1 MPTSSIQSSNLPF
14 LQGGGEMGQ
23 RMRSMDWSKTVLGP
37 TETWPQ
43 SLRSTV
49 SMLLPS
55 KAQIVVF
62 WGPEFTVLYNDAYR
76 PVFGAKHPSAL
87 GLPGRE
93 AWSEIWDGV
102 LHPLLAGVVR
112 TGEAFWAKDLMFELE
127 RHGFLEETFFD
138 VSYDPVRVESGDVG
152 GVYCIVTETTERV
165 VGERRLALL
174 KDLAQQNATA
184 RTARDACLLATETLA
199 AKPQDILFALVYL
212 DDELQ
217 CETPGAEEHM
227 RQAPREWVK
236 ELSLTPASPAGIT
249 GRLIVG
255 LNPRRP
261 FDDRYRAF
269 IELVADQLRSGLAN
283 ARAYEQERQRAEALA
298 ELDRAKTAFF
308 SNVSHEFRTPLTL
321 LVGPLEDGLSD
332 VETPL
337 PPVHRERQEV
347 AHRNA
352 IRLLR
357 LVNTLLDFSRI
368 EAGRIDANYEPT
380 DLARF
385 TSELAG
391 VFRSAI
397 EKAGLALTVTCGPVT
412 EPVYVDREMWE
423 KILLN
428 LLSNAFKFTFT
439 GEIAISLEERSDTVL
454 VSVRDT
460 GIGIAE
466 HELPHIFERFHR
478 VEGARGRTHEGT
490 GIGLALV
497 HELVKLHS
505 GGIAVASAPQR
516 GTTFTVTIPKGR
528 SHLPADRVR
537 TERALTSTAVRADDY
552 VEEALRWLPGD
563 PVAVPAA
570 AERRV
575 SRVLLADDNADMRN
589 YVGRLLGQRY
599 VVDIVADGEAALA
612 AIAQARPD
620 LIVTDVMMPKLD
632 GFGLLRAIR
641 ADQRTRTIP
650 VLLLSARAG
659 EEARIEGLEA
669 GADDYLTKPFSARE
683 LVARVA
689 SHLEMARVRAEAD
702 RVAESANRAK
712 DEFLAMLG
720 HELRNPLS
728 PILTALQLMK
738 LRGGASER
746 ERMVIERQVT
756 HMTRLVDDLLDV
768 SRIARG
774 NVDLKQEVVEVAGI
788 VAQAIEMSS
797 PLLEQGAH
805 ELVVDVPRHGLAV
818 LGDPIR
824 LSQVIANLLTNAAKY
839 TPRGG
844 RLTVRATDEDGQ
856 VVLRVSD
863 TGIGIA
869 PNVLSRVFDLFV
881 QERQA
886 LDRSQGGLGLGL
898 AIVRN
903 LVQRHGGEVSAESD
917 GPGRGSTFTVRLPR
931 VESSRVMEA
940 ADPMPAFLSTVRPAD
955 AGRVLIVEDSED
967 GAEMLSELLRLQGYE
982 TRVALNGLD
991 GLKLAEAFVPDIVFV
1006 DIGLPMMNGY
1016 ELAAQLQQLPRLSE
1030 SRLIAL
1036 TGYGQDSDRSKTTA
1050 AGFHAH
1056 LVKPIDFEA
1065 LERVLVRRP

>member
-1 MPTSSIQSSNLPF
+1 M
-14 LQGGGEMGQ
+14 
-23 RMRSMDWSKTVLGP
+23 
-37 TETWPQ
+37 
-43 SLRSTV
+43 
-49 SMLLPS
+49 
-55 KAQIVVF
+55 
-62 WGPEFTVLYNDAYR
+62 
-76 PVFGAKHPSAL
+76 
-87 GLPGRE
+87 
-93 AWSEIWDGV
+93 
-102 LHPLLAGVVR
+102 
-112 TGEAFWAKDLMFELE
+112 
-127 RHGFLEETFFD
+127 
-138 VSYDPVRVESGDVG
+138 
-152 GVYCIVTETTERV
+152 
-165 VGERRLALL
+165 
-174 KDLAQQNATA
+174 
-184 RTARDACLLATETLA
+184 
-199 AKPQDILFALVYL
+199 
-212 DDELQ
+212 
-217 CETPGAEEHM
+217 
-227 RQAPREWVK
+227 
-236 ELSLTPASPAGIT
+236 
-249 GRLIVG
+249 
-255 LNPRRP
+255 
-261 FDDRYRAF
+261 
-269 IELVADQLRSGLAN
+269 
-283 ARAYEQERQRAEALA
+283 
-298 ELDRAKTAFF
+298 
-308 SNVSHEFRTPLTL
+308 SHEFRTPLTL

-332 VETPL
+332 VLTPL

-385 TSELAG
+385 TSELSG

-397 EKAGLALTVTCGPVT
+397 EKAGLSLTVACGPLS
-412 EPVYVDREMWE
+412 EPVFVDRDMWE

-439 GEIAISLEERSDTVL
+439 GEIAISLEERSETVL

-460 GIGIAE
+460 GIGIAA
-466 HELPHIFERFHR
+466 HELPKVFKRFHR
-478 VEGARGRTHEGT
+478 IEGARGRTHEGT

-497 HELVKLHS
+497 HELVKLH
-505 GGIAVASAPQR
+505 GGEIAVVSAPER
-516 GTTFTVTIPKGR
+516 GTTFTITMPKGR
-528 SHLPADRVR
+528 THLPPDRVR
-537 TERALTSTAVRADDY
+537 AERTLTSTAVRADDY
-552 VEEALRWLPGD
+552 VEEALRWLPED
-563 PVAVPAA
+563 SVAAPAA
-570 AERRV
+570 TARRV
-575 SRVLLADDNADMRN
+575 PRILLADDNADMRN
-589 YVGRLLGQRY
+589 YVGRLLGQSY
-599 VVDIVADGEAALA
+599 VVDIVADGEAALV

-669 GADDYLTKPFSARE
+669 GADDYLTKPFGARE

-689 SHLEMARVRAEAD
+689 SHLEMARVREEAD

-824 LSQVIANLLTNAAKY
+824 LSQVVANLLTNAAKY

-869 PNVLSRVFDLFV
+869 QDVLPKVFDLFV

-903 LVQRHGGEVSAESD
+903 LVERHGGRVSAASD

-931 VESSRVMEA
+931 VESSNVIEV
-940 ADPMPAFLSTVRPAD
+940 ADPVPAVLSTVKLAD

-967 GAEMLSELLRLQGYE
+967 GAEMLSELLRLHGYD
-982 TRVALNGLD
+982 TRVAQNGLD
-991 GLKLAEAFVPDIVFV
+991 GLKLAEAFAPDIVFV
-1006 DIGLPMMNGY
+1006 DIGLPIMNGY
-1016 ELAAQLQQLPRLSE
+1016 ELAAQLQQLPKLSG

-1036 TGYGQDSDRSKTTA
+1036 TGYGQESDRSKTTA

-1065 LERVLVRRP
+1065 LTRVLVRRP